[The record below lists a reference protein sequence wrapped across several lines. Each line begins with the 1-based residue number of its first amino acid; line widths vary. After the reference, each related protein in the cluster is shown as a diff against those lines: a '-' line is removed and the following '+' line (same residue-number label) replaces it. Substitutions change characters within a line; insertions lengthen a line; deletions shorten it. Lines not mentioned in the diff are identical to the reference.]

1 MYETKLTNSQLC
13 LHNFVCKN
21 KGTKVIKATA
31 GINQNHHDLTLGILS
46 PQMFPSDCITAAS
59 MSALDALIHHPRCS
73 SKDEHSSSLL
83 SIQGAKKKAAL
94 EQMGSWLVPNKYSFK
109 AVVCSFP
116 ESGGEQLRY
125 IFEQVTGKIGSTNS
139 SSPHLSVLS
148 ALPGE
153 QSPGA
158 ILTHV
163 SSVTSNKIDKQA
175 VGILKSGH
183 KRVIIIRDPFDAI
196 WSAYQVSRAGSRTKG
211 INKRDFRPNN
221 FARFALQ
228 WAHLFKESVSG
239 YEMAKADPRSVLVI
253 KFEDLMNDKDQS
265 DVILSVLNFL
275 GEESHIDSRYIDMHP
290 LLAPRPV
297 DSFNLVTK
305 SVAYSTPT
313 LVDDIWA
320 IIQEVA
326 ERFEY
331 IKPSFRF
338 LTYEPTGG
346 LTNQL
351 MSLELAIKLAK
362 ESHRTLLIPPLISED
377 NKIFPELWKDSKTWY
392 ACTDETLSA
401 SACNNDFK
409 SLETFSWEKVLDIQH
424 LTSRVEIIDELPVAA
439 ELAEQSLCQVSPRS
453 LDC

>member
-1 MYETKLTNSQLC
+1 
-13 LHNFVCKN
+13 
-21 KGTKVIKATA
+21 
-31 GINQNHHDLTLGILS
+31 
-46 PQMFPSDCITAAS
+46 
-59 MSALDALIHHPRCS
+59 
-73 SKDEHSSSLL
+73 
-83 SIQGAKKKAAL
+83 
-94 EQMGSWLVPNKYSFK
+94 
-109 AVVCSFP
+109 
-116 ESGGEQLRY
+116 
-125 IFEQVTGKIGSTNS
+125 
-139 SSPHLSVLS
+139 
-148 ALPGE
+148 
-153 QSPGA
+153 
-158 ILTHV
+158 
-163 SSVTSNKIDKQA
+163 
-175 VGILKSGH
+175 
-183 KRVIIIRDPFDAI
+183 
-196 WSAYQVSRAGSRTKG
+196 
-211 INKRDFRPNN
+211 
-221 FARFALQ
+221 
-228 WAHLFKESVSG
+228 
-239 YEMAKADPRSVLVI
+239 
-253 KFEDLMNDKDQS
+253 MNDKDQS

-290 LLAPRPV
+290 LLAPRHV

-362 ESHRTLLIPPLISED
+362 ESHRTLLIPPLISEE

-409 SLETFSWEKVLDIQH
+409 SLKTFSWEKVLDIQH